1 MTTLTGFVA
10 SVVVHSSAAA
20 FAHFG
25 LNVEPM
31 HAQKTTPVQSAHVIA
46 RTPPAPQKVADCP
59 AHAARVPIAR
69 I

>member
-31 HAQKTTPVQSAHVIA
+31 HAPKATPMQAAHVIA
-46 RTPPAPQKVADCP
+46 RTPPAPQRVADCP
-59 AHAARVPIAR
+59 AHAARTHVVR